1 MVEQDLHK
9 VEVAGSNPAPAI
21 KYSIFPSKARK
32 EGRVY
37 RINLCEGIKEQM
49 KSNIFRN
56 ILYLTFIIIIG
67 LVVWSLVS
75 PTKKPAQVT
84 ISQIS
89 EDIAAGKISKIT
101 VENNSIIADLKA
113 GGTEQ
118 TYKESSQGLK
128 DYGITPDKVQIEIKN
143 PDSGGIWTTLL
154 SVLLPFLLIGGFLY
168 FMFRQAQGGNMRAMS
183 FGKSSARLFNPGGK
197 KTTFNDVA
205 GLEEPKQELYEVV
218 EFLKSPGKFK
228 NLGAEIPKG
237 VLLVG
242 PPGCGKTLLAKA
254 VAGEAGVPFFS
265 ISASEFV
272 EMFVGVGAARV
283 RDLFAKAKR
292 NSPAILFIDELD
304 AIGRQRGAGLGGSHD
319 EREQTLNQ
327 ILVEMDGF
335 ETDTRVIVMAATNR
349 PDVLDPALLRPGR
362 FDRRVVIDIP
372 DLKEREAILKIH
384 SKNKPLAS
392 DVDFG
397 KISRST
403 AGLSGA
409 DLRNVIN
416 ESAILA
422 ARAGL
427 KNISQK
433 DIHSAIEKV
442 VLGPERK
449 SHLLSSKEKEI
460 SAIHESGHTVIG
472 KLLPECDPVHKVSVV
487 SRGMALGY
495 TWSLPEE
502 DKKLYSKTKFQAEI
516 AQLLGGFV
524 AEKQIFGQVTTG
536 AQNDLKRATKIAR
549 DMVTV
554 YGMSDNLGPI
564 VLGEKEEMIFLGR
577 EISEQRNYS
586 ENKANEIDKE
596 VKNII
601 FEAQKNATEILK
613 KNKTLLKKVADKLI
627 ADETIESPELDKI
640 FKKTSPRR

>member
-1 MVEQDLHK
+1 M
-9 VEVAGSNPAPAI
+9 
-21 KYSIFPSKARK
+21 
-32 EGRVY
+32 
-37 RINLCEGIKEQM
+37 
-49 KSNIFRN
+49 FRN
-56 ILYLTFIIIIG
+56 IFYIIVAVVIG
-67 LVVWSLVS
+67 LIVYSLIN
-75 PTKKPAQVT
+75 PTSKKPEQVT
-84 ISQIS
+84 ISKIT
-89 EDIAAGKISKIT
+89 EDIKAEKISKIT
-101 VENNSIIADLKA
+101 VNKDQITADLKA
-113 GGTEQ
+113 GGQEQ
-118 TYKESSQGLK
+118 AYKEAGIGLN
-128 DYGITPDKVQIEIKN
+128 DYGITADKVPINVNN
-143 PDSGGIWTTLL
+143 PDQGSIWPTFF
-154 SVLLPFLLIGGFLY
+154 SIILPFLLIGAFLY

-183 FGKSSARLFNPGGK
+183 FGQSRARLFTPGAK
-197 KTTFNDVA
+197 KTTFSDVA

-228 NLGAEIPKG
+228 LLGAEIPKG

-283 RDLFAKAKR
+283 RDLFQKAKR

-362 FDRRVVIDIP
+362 FDRRVVVDIP

-384 SKNKPLAS
+384 SQNKPIAK
-392 DVDFG
+392 DVDFE
-397 KISRST
+397 KVSRST

-409 DLRNVIN
+409 DLRNVVN
-416 ESAILA
+416 EAAILS
-422 ARAGL
+422 ARENQ
-427 KNISQK
+427 KNINQAS
-433 DIHSAIEKV
+433 ITSAIEKV

-449 SHLLSSKEKEI
+449 SHLLSNEEKEI
-460 SAIHESGHTVIG
+460 SAIHESGHAIVGTA
-472 KLLPECDPVHKVSVV
+472 LPECDPVHKVSVV

-495 TWSLPEE
+495 TWSLPAE
-502 DKKLYSKTKFQAEI
+502 DKKLFSKTKFQAEI
-516 AQLLGGFV
+516 SQLLGGFM
-524 AEKQIFGQVTTG
+524 AEKLTFGQVTTG
-536 AQNDLKRATKIAR
+536 AQNDLKRATNIAR

-554 YGMSDNLGPI
+554 YGMSDILGPV

-586 ENKANEIDKE
+586 ENKAAEIDSE
-596 VKNII
+596 VKKII
-601 FEAQKNATEILK
+601 IEAQKVTADVLK
-613 KNKTLLKKVADKLI
+613 KKKALLKKLAALLMKEETVEGKTLEKLL
-627 ADETIESPELDKI
+627 A
-640 FKKTSPRR
+640 